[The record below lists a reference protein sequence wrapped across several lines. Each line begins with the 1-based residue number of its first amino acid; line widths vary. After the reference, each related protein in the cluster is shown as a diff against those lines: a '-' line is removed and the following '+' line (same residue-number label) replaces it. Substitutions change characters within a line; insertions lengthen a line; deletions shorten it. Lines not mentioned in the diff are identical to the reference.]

1 MAGLSNIYFQVLTI
15 DQISCNLKTIVCTE
29 FCLNICEEASA
40 AVMVVDCWV
49 SESLLV
55 ISKIGLKFLSLAASS
70 IVFYDS

>member
-1 MAGLSNIYFQVLTI
+1 MAELSNIYFQVLTI
-15 DQISCNLKTIVCTE
+15 EQISCNLKTIVFTV
-29 FCLNICEEASA
+29 FCLNICKEASA
-40 AVMVVDCWV
+40 VVMVVDCWV